1 MRLYPRHEKGQGNGA
16 MSNKSIIN
24 RILLAVFILLISFPF
39 ISMCV
44 LSLSLRW
51 PIDSALPQG
60 FTLKGFE
67 HFFKKDADVAIRSV
81 FFSLGAS
88 AITLLIAVPAV
99 RGMMNMPHF
108 LSRIAEAVFCFPML
122 LPVVSVCIGGHKLL
136 LHFGGTGTWA
146 VMLMHVYFALPY
158 VLQPVYSAYALLGR
172 RTEVAAVNLGAGP
185 IRIFI
190 KIHLP
195 MYLTDYILAFM
206 IGFVI
211 SYSQYFVNFYF
222 GSAKNINFSMVMTPL
237 LAGSNR
243 NVASVYTFMYV
254 LFGSLVVAGC
264 SILQRGIHRGARSEE
279 RTVHVGN

>member
-1 MRLYPRHEKGQGNGA
+1 
-16 MSNKSIIN
+16 MSNKCILN
-24 RILLAVFILLISFPF
+24 RIRLSVFVLLISFPI
-39 ISMCV
+39 ISMCI
-44 LSLSLRW
+44 LSLFLRW
-51 PIDSALPQG
+51 PIDSPLPQG
-60 FTLKGFE
+60 FTLKGFDY
-67 HFFKKDADVAIRSV
+67 FFRKDIDIAIRSV
-81 FFSLGAS
+81 CFSLAAS

-99 RGMMNMPHF
+99 RGLINMPHY
-108 LSRIAEAVFCFPML
+108 LSKWLEAVFCFPML

-136 LHFGGTGTWA
+136 LRFGVIGTGA

-172 RTEVAAVNLGAGP
+172 KTEIAAGNLGAGP
-185 IRIFI
+185 LRIFF

-195 MYLTDYILAFM
+195 MYLSDYILAFM

-243 NVASVYTFMYV
+243 NLASVYTFMYV
-254 LFGSLVVAGC
+254 LFGSLIVAVC
-264 SILQRGIHRGARSEE
+264 SVLQRMIHRKTRKTEGVVHE
-279 RTVHVGN
+279 RD